1 MNYGLLIGL
10 GSISCMVTLFVD
22 LFVCGFIQF
31 LHEIRGETIPD
42 TNRLFV
48 VLIFPLWTII
58 WFIFYVLTYD
68 KL

>member
-1 MNYGLLIGL
+1 MDCGLIIAV
-10 GSISCMVTLFVD
+10 GSLAGTAALFVD

-31 LHEIRGETIPD
+31 LHEVRGKTIPD

-48 VLIFPLWTII
+48 VLIFPLWIVI